1 MAYILEG
8 LHCPNCGGT
17 QFSTDLKKCLFCGG
31 AVILTNYGDFSSID
45 IKKYENSYR
54 EQLAKNP
61 NHEALNMSLAM
72 CFLKKKLY
80 DKAIP
85 FFEKA
90 IDDTLAEPETLFFA
104 SVCLLKGGKA
114 FLANR
119 EKQINPIIA
128 YLNSA
133 IQEEPKGIYHYFLA
147 YIKYD
152 YFERHY
158 LNITPNW
165 EETLQTAIQSGV
177 SQADIVQLFEVLQVE
192 MPECLSV

>member
-1 MAYILEG
+1 MAYKLEG
-8 LHCPNCGGT
+8 LHCPNCGGS
-17 QFSTDLKKCLFCGG
+17 QFSPDLKKCLFCGG
-31 AVILTNYGDFSSID
+31 AVVLTSFNDFSSID

-54 EQLAKNP
+54 EQLAENP
-61 NHEALNMSLAM
+61 NNDALNMSLAM
-72 CFLKKKLY
+72 CYLKKKLY

-90 IDDTLAEPETLFFA
+90 IDDTFGEPETLFFA
-104 SVCLLKGGKA
+104 SVCLLKGNKA

-133 IQEEPKGIYHYFLA
+133 IQEDPKGIYHYFLA

-152 YFERHY
+152 YFERKY

-165 EETLQTAIQSGV
+165 KDTLQIAIQTGV
-177 SQADIVQLFEVLQVE
+177 SQADIAQLFEMLQVE
-192 MPECLSV
+192 MPECLRV